1 MSLKRVGI
9 LLGKEFVHGSTGY
22 IFVFSIVAPVVISL
36 IVSLIF
42 GTLFT
47 GKPKLGVLDEGNSQ
61 LIPMIQELDTL
72 EIKKYRSTPEIR
84 QAVEV
89 GTVDVGIALPADFD
103 RSITGSGKVE
113 IKAYTWGESLAKN
126 RSIIAVTITNLIRDM
141 SGQESPVA
149 IETVTLGDEISIP
162 WNDRLLPVIVLVA
175 VFLGGLMLPATS
187 VINEKAK
194 KTLDALV
201 VTPTSI
207 GDVLAAKGILGLIIS
222 LFMGLL
228 ILIINQAFGSQPLLL
243 VLVLALGGM
252 MAVELGVILGI
263 LLKDFT
269 SLFTVWKTAGII
281 LFAPVFIYLFPEI
294 PSWVG
299 RIFPTYYIIQP
310 IVDISQLGGGWT
322 EIAVNVFVLIGLNL
336 VLLGIIV
343 SMLRKTQQF
352 AT

>member
-9 LLGKEFVHGSTGY
+9 LLGKEFLHGSTGY
-22 IFVFSIVAPVVISL
+22 IFIFSIVAPVIISL
-36 IVSLIF
+36 MVSLIF

-47 GKPKLGVLDEGNSQ
+47 GKPKLGVLDEGGSQ

-72 EIKKYRSTPEIR
+72 DVREYGDTAAIR
-84 QAVEV
+84 QAVER

-103 RSITGSGKVE
+103 RSIAGSGEVK
-113 IKAYTWGESLAKN
+113 IKAYTWGESLAKD
-126 RSIIAVTITNLIRDM
+126 RSIIAVTVTNLIRDM
-141 SGQESPVA
+141 TGQESPVD
-149 IETVTLGDEISIP
+149 IETVTLGDEVSAP

-187 VINEKAK
+187 IINEKAK
-194 KTLDALV
+194 KTLEALV

-207 GDVLAAKGILGLIIS
+207 GDVFAAKGLVGLIIS
-222 LFMGLL
+222 LFMGIL
-228 ILIINQAFGSQPLLL
+228 ILVINQAFGSHPLLL
-243 VLVLALGGM
+243 ILVLALGGI
-252 MAVELGVILGI
+252 MAVEIGVILGI
-263 LLKDFT
+263 LLKDIT

-294 PSWVG
+294 PAWVG

-310 IVDISQLGGGWT
+310 IVDISQRGGGWP

-336 VLLGIIV
+336 ILLGIVV
-343 SMLRKTQQF
+343 SMLRKTQRF

>member
-9 LLGKEFVHGSTGY
+9 LLGKEFLHGSTSY
-22 IFVFSIVAPVVISL
+22 IFIFAIVAPLVISL
-36 IVSLIF
+36 MISLIF

-47 GKPKLGVLDEGNSQ
+47 GKPTLGVLDEGNSQ

-72 EIKKYRSTPEIR
+72 NIKEYGDTGEIR
-84 QAVEV
+84 QAVES
-89 GTVDVGIALPADFD
+89 GAVDVGIALPADFD
-103 RSITGSGKVE
+103 SSVTGGGKAE
-113 IKAYTWGESLAKN
+113 IEAYTWGESLAKD
-126 RSIIAVTITNLIRDM
+126 RSIITVTITNLIREM
-141 SGQESPVA
+141 TGQESPVA
-149 IETVTLGDEISIP
+149 IETITLGDEVSIP

-187 VINEKAK
+187 IINEKAK
-194 KTLDALV
+194 KTLEALV
-201 VTPTSI
+201 VTPTSV
-207 GDVLAAKGILGLIIS
+207 GDIFAAKGLVGLIIS
-222 LFMGLL
+222 LFMGIL
-228 ILIINQAFGSQPLLL
+228 ILVINQAFGNHTLLL
-243 VLVLALGGM
+243 VMVIVLGGV

-294 PSWVG
+294 PRWIG

-310 IVDISQLGGGWT
+310 IVDISQLGGGWP

-336 VLLGIIV
+336 ILLGIVV
-343 SMLRKTQQF
+343 SMLKKTQRF